1 MTERE
6 LFNRMTDNPNFA
18 TSEEVARVFHSYRGT
33 PVLWHYNLKIH
44 PSKRD
49 KYSHFKTPEEV
60 VVFKYGRMLKMLKV
74 LKDGTLATNVTTS
87 LVGSKYY
94 ESEDECWDSF
104 KRELAESKE
113 IIQQQI
119 NKNVFDKIS
128 KAEGLINFRE
138 GQRC

>member
-1 MTERE
+1 MTEIE
-6 LFNRMTDNPNFA
+6 LFNRMIDNPNFA
-18 TSEEVARVFHSYRGT
+18 TSEEVARVFYSDEAT

-60 VVFKYGRMLKMLKV
+60 VVFRCGRIPHMLKV
-74 LKDGTLATNVTTS
+74 LKKGTLSTNVTPS
-87 LVGSKYY
+87 LEGSKYF